1 MFSIDYRIAFFT
13 IEKLITESLEQIY
26 DGQPDPELWLERAR
40 ATNDAWYEM
49 AIAGGIDDIRLN
61 TDHTWLAGLIM
72 RAEESL
78 K

>member
-13 IEKLITESLEQIY
+13 IEKLIIESLEQIY

-40 ATNDAWYEM
+40 AANDAWYEM

-61 TDHTWLAGLIM
+61 TDHNRLAGLIM
-72 RAEESL
+72 RAENSL